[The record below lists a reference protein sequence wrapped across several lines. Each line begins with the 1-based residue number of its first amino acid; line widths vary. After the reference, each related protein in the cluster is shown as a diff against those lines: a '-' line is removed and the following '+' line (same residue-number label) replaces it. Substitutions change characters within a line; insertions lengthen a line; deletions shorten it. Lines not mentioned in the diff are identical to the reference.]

1 MENLD
6 KQADALF
13 SDIRTAYRL
22 IYEYQKRVLD
32 LVFYLRAKFN
42 FPNRIGGFKHFSD
55 PIRALRKYKD
65 ANLKIFEDMWAWD
78 FLYSYAMEYYFEK
91 EDTEKNVEKK
101 DVEQK
106 SYRMSVLVI
115 SDSGFFCARQ
125 QMPNKQNTHS
135 FNNVEDSE
143 TLFFLIFEC
152 TQKNKEYQLWYKC
165 DRDKK
170 DENIREW
177 CLSSKQHFEAENDQ
191 GVFLVMKVPMQKL
204 MDKTNT
210 DAVIAEFANYVK
222 EHSGIN
228 LTE

>member
-42 FPNRIGGFKHFSD
+42 FPNRIGGFKHFSR
-55 PIRALRKYKD
+55 PIPATRAYSTEYKD
-65 ANLKIFEDMWAWD
+65 ANLDIFKGMWAWD
-78 FLYSYAMEYYFEK
+78 FLYSYAMEYYFGEK
-91 EDTEKNVEKK
+91 PVGKK
-101 DVEQK
+101 VY
-106 SYRMSVLVI
+106 SMSVLVI
-115 SDSGFFCARQ
+115 SDSGFFSSRQ
-125 QMPNKQNTHS
+125 QAPDKRNIHS
-135 FNNVEDSE
+135 FASVEDSE
-143 TLFFLIFEC
+143 TLAFLILES
-152 TQKNKEYQLWYKC
+152 TNKKNGEYQFWNTE
-165 DRDKK
+165 

-210 DAVIAEFANYVK
+210 DAVIAEFADYVK